1 MRLAGSDDIF
11 QELSACANQSQS
23 ADHVENVIEQI
34 EILRA
39 KGLGDQAAI
48 EHGLNIW
55 SGKEESVAA
64 GPRFAA
70 IYGDGTSHSPL
81 ALATAINLIEGFE
94 VETQAYLDPV
104 GIPTICAGLRAT
116 QTGRQ
121 CVLVM
126 CAIKRCV
133 DGT

>member
-1 MRLAGSDDIF
+1 LRLAGSDDIF

-70 IYGDGTSHSPL
+70 IYGDGTSNSP
-81 ALATAINLIEGFE
+81 
-94 VETQAYLDPV
+94 PS
-104 GIPTICAGLRAT
+104 AGDSD
-116 QTGRQ
+116 
-121 CVLVM
+121 
-126 CAIKRCV
+126 KP
-133 DGT
+133 D

>member
-70 IYGDGTSHSPL
+70 IYGDGTSNSP
-81 ALATAINLIEGFE
+81 
-94 VETQAYLDPV
+94 PS
-104 GIPTICAGLRAT
+104 AG
-116 QTGRQ
+116 
-121 CVLVM
+121 
-126 CAIKRCV
+126 
-133 DGT
+133 DGDQPN